1 MSDNEENEE
10 EDNAHHDLSFK
21 IIVIGDQ
28 FVGKS
33 CLTIRAAKGEFE
45 TEYSPTI
52 GFEFLTYNAK
62 VNDKIIKLQIW
73 DTCGQ
78 EAYRSLIT
86 NFYRNASLAMM
97 VYAIDNKESFLHI
110 NQWLKEIKV
119 QSHPDVKIILIGNKQ
134 DLEDKRAVSKEDA
147 QTYADENQFAYFEE
161 TSAKSGYNAKEIFN
175 KAAEILYEE
184 HNKYKFRSKNE
195 EKEEETSDKK
205 KHLEKRDVNRKK
217 EGGCC

>member
-1 MSDNEENEE
+1 
-10 EDNAHHDLSFK
+10 
-21 IIVIGDQ
+21 
-28 FVGKS
+28 
-33 CLTIRAAKGEFE
+33 
-45 TEYSPTI
+45 
-52 GFEFLTYNAK
+52 
-62 VNDKIIKLQIW
+62 
-73 DTCGQ
+73 
-78 EAYRSLIT
+78 
-86 NFYRNASLAMM
+86 MM
-97 VYAIDNKESFLHI
+97 VYAIDNKESFLNI

>member
-1 MSDNEENEE
+1 
-10 EDNAHHDLSFK
+10 
-21 IIVIGDQ
+21 
-28 FVGKS
+28 
-33 CLTIRAAKGEFE
+33 
-45 TEYSPTI
+45 
-52 GFEFLTYNAK
+52 
-62 VNDKIIKLQIW
+62 
-73 DTCGQ
+73 
-78 EAYRSLIT
+78 
-86 NFYRNASLAMM
+86 MM